1 MSRRLPVFFLLD
13 ISESMAGANL
23 YQMEE
28 AIHTILSNLRKDPSS
43 LESVYISVVVF
54 AGKARTLVPLT
65 ELVGFQPAPLPI
77 GGGTDLGA
85 GLAHLMSEIDKGVT
99 RGTAEVKGDWKPL
112 VFLLTDGHPTKD
124 AKAQIDK
131 WNAEYRRR
139 TNLVAVSIGGHA
151 DHAVLNQLTDDV
163 VVFMDSAPDA
173 FSKFIKWISVS
184 IQAQGDSVRAGNE
197 EGVVLAKLDD
207 DIVQPLRKFDET
219 RTQQGTLD
227 DNCVVIIGRC
237 EKNKRPYL
245 LKFERNAQDSF
256 YNSSNDLLNLTTT
269 MPLMDSYFELTA
281 TGEGASTVFDLTKL
295 NGASACPHCSS
306 PITMALDSNCQNIH
320 CIDGP
325 GKHMCPWCGNVDEYD
340 YFDEG
345 ASGIDVKRGQ
355 G

>member
-1 MSRRLPVFFLLD
+1 VFFLLD

-43 LESVYISVVVF
+43 LESVYISVIVF

-65 ELVGFQPAPLPI
+65 ELVSFQPAPLPI

-85 GLAHLMSEIDKGVT
+85 GLAHLMSDIDKGVT
-99 RGTAEVKGDWKPL
+99 RGTADVKGDWKPL

-124 AKAQIDK
+124 AKAQIAK

-184 IQAQGDSVRAGNE
+184 ILAQGDSVRAGNE
-197 EGVVLAKLDD
+197 EGVTLAKLDD
-207 DIVQPLRKFDET
+207 DIVQPLRRFDET
-219 RTQQGTLD
+219 RTEQGTLD
-227 DNCVVIIGRC
+227 DNCVVIIGSC
-237 EKNKRPYL
+237 
-245 LKFERNAQDSF
+245 
-256 YNSSNDLLNLTTT
+256 
-269 MPLMDSYFELTA
+269 
-281 TGEGASTVFDLTKL
+281 
-295 NGASACPHCSS
+295 
-306 PITMALDSNCQNIH
+306 
-320 CIDGP
+320 
-325 GKHMCPWCGNVDEYD
+325 
-340 YFDEG
+340 
-345 ASGIDVKRGQ
+345 
-355 G
+355 